1 MLIINAHKDPLNE
14 LFDRFWFHQNSRN
27 VNFTPSIT
35 QVLDSLGYQYTIKI
49 NEGVLDL
56 TQCFK
61 DEFLA
66 HEHQLVLNFI
76 VQTKLEHLPTSVRE
90 CCIKYLA
97 AIAYGNPNY
106 FIRHVVDLIVVTK
119 KTAVKL

>member
-1 MLIINAHKDPLNE
+1 MLIINGQKDPLNE
-14 LFDRFWFHQNSRN
+14 LFDCFWFHHNGRS

-35 QVLDSLGYQYTIKI
+35 QVLDSLGYQYTINI
-49 NEGVLDL
+49 NEGVIDL

-61 DEFLA
+61 DEFQA
-66 HEHQLVLNFI
+66 HEHQLVLDFI
-76 VQTKLEHLPTSVRE
+76 VHTKLEYLPTSVRE

-106 FIRHVVDLIVVTK
+106 FIRHVDNLNVVTK
-119 KTAVKL
+119 KTAVQP